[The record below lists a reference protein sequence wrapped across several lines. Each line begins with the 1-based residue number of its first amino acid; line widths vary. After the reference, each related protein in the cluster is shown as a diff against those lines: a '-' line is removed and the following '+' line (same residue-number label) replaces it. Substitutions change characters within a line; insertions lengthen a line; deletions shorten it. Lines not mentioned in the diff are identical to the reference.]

1 MKSFEYTIKDELGI
15 HARPA
20 GMLVKEAKKFASE
33 CTITKDGKTKKLTQ
47 LMMLMSLGVKQGDTV
62 TVAANGEDED
72 AAIETLKAFFEAN
85 LYKVRS
91 EDKKCSIF
99 RGNPYIKELLWD
111 RLRF

>member
-62 TVAANGEDED
+62 TVVMNGHVDYDGKQYPIASLPENLMSIIQ
-72 AAIETLKAFFEAN
+72 AGGLVKAMRKLN
-85 LYKVRS
+85 GL
-91 EDKKCSIF
+91 D
-99 RGNPYIKELLWD
+99 
-111 RLRF
+111 

>member
-20 GMLVKEAKKFASE
+20 GMLVKNFASE

-85 LYKVRS
+85 L
-91 EDKKCSIF
+91 
-99 RGNPYIKELLWD
+99 
-111 RLRF
+111 